1 MELTI
6 YGQTLGVFKLQLI
19 KRNSKE
25 TKRTMHKSKF
35 VVFKFGTWGVRLHV
49 TSFHK
54 MLTSYLRVDDVKS
67 ENTYRVP
74 NSKHYKFSPVCY
86 PLFFLLTSIYCLE
99 LESSL
104 KFYHIRQ

>member
-19 KRNSKE
+19 KLNSKE

-35 VVFKFGTWGVRLHV
+35 VIFEFGTLGVRLHV
-49 TSFHK
+49 TSFHN
-54 MLTSYLRVDDVKS
+54 MLTSYLRVDDATS

-74 NSKHYKFSPVCY
+74 NSKNYKFSQVCY
-86 PLFFLLTSIYCLE
+86 PLLFF
-99 LESSL
+99 
-104 KFYHIRQ
+104 

>member
-35 VVFKFGTWGVRLHV
+35 VVFFFFFMGCQMTYYVISYHVDVIFTCYWRHKWKYLQSPKFNKLQI
-49 TSFHK
+49 
-54 MLTSYLRVDDVKS
+54 
-67 ENTYRVP
+67 
-74 NSKHYKFSPVCY
+74 FSSV
-86 PLFFLLTSIYCLE
+86 LSAIFLLASIYCLE
-99 LESSL
+99 LETSL
-104 KFYHIRQ
+104 KFYQIR